1 MKHSSST
8 LSGRPG
14 RSRDYPSISFL
25 LPLLRRGV
33 LWIAALA
40 AVTVVFA
47 ADDPGSPAGG
57 SPQDQKSTTG
67 VSSSSSTDTFAR
79 PIPRIWVGI
88 SGNYTPLKLVN
99 GHSSINDTTGETITS
114 TPANGLAGVGLNLNV
129 RITPAFWASI
139 GGVYRFTGYDFTDSL
154 NDSLGTVYTQR
165 TRAHLIDMPLMV
177 RYNGERFNFSKYTF
191 YELGGAVRYA
201 FPERV
206 SQIAVNSNGL
216 IPSGAPPAGI
226 RFTKMIEGVV
236 AGAGL
241 TAKDEFGIVVA
252 PEVRY
257 TRWLGSTF
265 DGNTV
270 TTQHN
275 QLEIAITFGY

>member
-1 MKHSSST
+1 MMHSSSA

-14 RSRDYPSISFL
+14 RARDYRLVACLFL
-25 LPLLRRGV
+25 PFRRAV
-33 LWIAALA
+33 LWLAAFA

-47 ADDPGSPAGG
+47 ADDPGSPAGD

-88 SGNYTPLKLVN
+88 SGNYTPLKLITVGTN
-99 GHSSINDTTGETITS
+99 TNDTTGEVVSS
-114 TPANGLAGVGLNLNV
+114 TAANGLVGVGLNLNLRV
-129 RITPAFWASI
+129 TSAFWASI
-139 GGVYRFTGYDFTDSL
+139 GGVYRFTGYDYTDTL
-154 NDSLGTVYTQR
+154 NDALGTVYTER
-165 TRAHLIDMPLMV
+165 ARAHLIDMPLMA

-201 FPERV
+201 LPEKV
-206 SQIAVNSNGL
+206 SQVAVNENGL
-216 IPSGAPPAGI
+216 IPSGAPPTGI
-226 RFTKMIEGVV
+226 RFRRMIEGVV

-252 PEVRY
+252 PEIRY
-257 TRWLGSTF
+257 TRWLGNTF

-270 TTQHN
+270 NTQHN